1 MTRKYEIPLFSSYLW
16 FLKDKSARPLYS
28 GARSIDL
35 IVGEGLEHAKK
46 QATTGKVVL
55 LTDLETIKNQ

>member
-1 MTRKYEIPLFSSYLW
+1 MGKIDVQDNPIMTRKYEIPLYSSYLW

-35 IVGEGLEHAKK
+35 IGGEGLEHAKK
-46 QATTGKVVL
+46 
-55 LTDLETIKNQ
+55 